1 MASQL
6 KCLIVDDD
14 RHTSRLLA
22 DQITDTCPGLCLLA
36 NTTDPFMGKELIEH
50 FSPDVVFLD
59 IHMPGMTGFEL
70 LDSLRKRDFWVV
82 FITSYTQ
89 YAIRALKMQALDYLL
104 KPIDIG
110 DLRQIQKKLL
120 GLTQQTQQ
128 LDQLRI
134 GQRAALERLPGS
146 LNARG
151 EQAYLTV
158 AHAKGLKVIR
168 FSELLYLKAN
178 GPYCE
183 FCMEGEKFVASK
195 GMKYFEELLP
205 DTQFFKIHKS
215 YIINMDYLKEYLFD
229 DVPYALMTNG
239 HQLEIARR
247 RKEKFL
253 QALRLMSGQQ

>member
-14 RHTSRLLA
+14 CHTSRLLA
-22 DQITDTCPGLCLLA
+22 DQIADTCPDLNLLA
-36 NTTDPFMGKELIEH
+36 NTTDPYMGKELIER
-50 FSPDVVFLD
+50 FQPDVVFLD

-70 LDSLRKRDFWVV
+70 LDSLSKRDFWVV
-82 FITSYTQ
+82 FITSYAQ

-104 KPIDIG
+104 KPIDLS
-110 DLRQIQKKLL
+110 DLREIQHKLV
-120 GLTQQTQQ
+120 GLTQAPTP
-128 LDQLRI
+128 LKQLRI

-151 EQAYLTV
+151 EQTYITV
-158 AHAKGLKVIR
+158 AHSKGMKVIR
-168 FSELLYLKAN
+168 FAELLYLKAN

-183 FCMEGEKFVASK
+183 FCMEGEKFMASK

-239 HQLEIARR
+239 HRLEIARR
-247 RKEKFL
+247 RRDKFL
-253 QALRLMSGQQ
+253 QALRLMSRQ